1 MAEYHDRTLYL
12 DPQSWDLRVD
22 DKGNLAVVDGPYAI
36 AQNVANAIRLFL
48 GEAWFNRDKG
58 IAHYDIELGHKPPYE
73 LLRTKILT
81 AARGVQGVKD
91 ARVTYLTFNDAKV
104 LTGSIT
110 LMLLD
115 GGTQDVAF

>member
-1 MAEYHDRTLYL
+1 MTEYHDRTLYL
-12 DPQSWDLRVD
+12 DPQTWDLRVD
-22 DKGNLAVVDGPYAI
+22 DNGNLAVVDGPYAI

-48 GEAWFNRDKG
+48 GEAWFDKDQG

-81 AARGVQGVKD
+81 AARGVQGVRD

-104 LTGSIT
+104 LTGSVT
-110 LMLLD
+110 LMLLE